1 MKPGQVEGV
10 EVEDLEYLEGV
21 EVELD
26 QARGAKVGGRCLGD
40 EARAGGRCP
49 GGGGESDCLKEV
61 QEVPKVKYRRCRR
74 CRSQEYEEV
83 RR

>member
-1 MKPGQVEGV
+1 MRP
-10 EVEDLEYLEGV
+10 
-21 EVELD
+21 
-26 QARGAKVGGRCLGD
+26 GGRWEVG
-40 EARAGGRCP
+40 GGRCP
-49 GGGGESDCLKEV
+49 GGADESDCLKEV